1 MKSHLLM
8 HIVDINPL
16 SSSSS
21 IGIAYSGSVEVLKY
35 MSRVYC
41 CCLPCMFRSKY
52 VLNGKL
58 GINTGRLLA

>member
-21 IGIAYSGSVEVLKY
+21 IGIAYSGKCRGVKIYVK
-35 MSRVYC
+35 VYC
-41 CCLPCMFRSKY
+41 CCLLCMHRSKY